1 MATSKIS
8 GGNLKANWT
17 ASSSSA
23 TGTSL
28 TQSLTLTPGVWL
40 VAYAIPPYASGSGT
54 IGQVYLEGNDFRPAD
69 KAYQTGTWIVS
80 ATSSKTISV
89 KAGAGASVS
98 WNPEYLDRGGL
109 WAAKLM

>member
-1 MATSKIS
+1 MLSNIK

-17 ASSSSA
+17 ATSSRA
-23 TGTSL
+23 TGTAL

-40 VAYAIPPYASGSGT
+40 VAFAIPPYATGSGT
-54 IGQVYLEGNDFRPAD
+54 IGQVYLEGEDFRLAD
-69 KAYQTGTWIVS
+69 RGYMSGIWIVS

-89 KAGAGASVS
+89 KAGAGTSVS
-98 WNPEYLDRGGL
+98 WDSRYFDRGGL